1 MTPGDLHFDVVSERE
16 ADVLV
21 GLARAFHQEDG
32 HRLSAAGEGALHA
45 IAEGE
50 PLARC
55 WLIRLA
61 EETIGYLVLTLGY
74 SVEHGGRDGFIDDLY
89 VIDAARG
96 RGVGA
101 AALEFAVAEATE
113 LGIRTLHLE
122 AEPEN
127 ERAIGLYRRRGFKE
141 NGRRLMSLRLHTA
154 GC

>member
-1 MTPGDLHFDVVSERE
+1 MTPGDLRFDVISARE

-21 GLARAFHQEDG
+21 SLARAFHEEDG
-32 HRLSAAGEGALHA
+32 HRLSTAGERALHA

-61 EETIGYLVLTLGY
+61 EETIGYVVLTLGY

-96 RGVGA
+96 RGIGA

-122 AEPEN
+122 AAPEN
-127 ERAIGLYRRRGFKE
+127 ERAIGLYRRRGFME

-154 GC
+154 GR